1 MVSSRKG
8 IPQNHDLKTA
18 GELGAM
24 PLTLLP
30 PL

>member
-1 MVSSRKG
+1 MVPLRKS
-8 IPQNHDLKTA
+8 IPQNHDLKTV
-18 GELGAM
+18 GEHGAM